1 MSIEEAEAFG
11 AAPELKD
18 CLRLRNWD
26 ELAKDPS
33 RLVSPI
39 ESYREMI
46 VRHLTGTARP
56 VQQA

>member
-1 MSIEEAEAFG
+1 MTQEEAAAFG

-26 ELAKDPS
+26 ELAKDPG